1 MTSLSPIKAIKRVAT
16 CSMMKSST
24 IPSLTSVMAITAD
37 SSSFTGADRTTRNVA
52 PPPPPPI
59 KRQVSFG
66 KVQIR
71 EFAPTIGDQ
80 PFVST
85 GVPIALGNIKV
96 REVNDV
102 PIDTYEFLRQP
113 LRRSNSRQLIIKP
126 NVRAAML
133 LSQGFQKQEI
143 NDAALAAHEAKHNIL
158 HSAHGKRWDPFHEKI
173 ESTTRALTTLTRRP
187 LLRRQNSSFS
197 E

>member
-24 IPSLTSVMAITAD
+24 IPSLTAVMAMTAD
-37 SSSFTGADRTTRNVA
+37 SSSFAGRVADPSSTIMAV
-52 PPPPPPI
+52 PPPI
-59 KRQVSFG
+59 KREVSFG
-66 KVQIR
+66 KIQIR

-102 PIDTYEFLRQP
+102 PIDTYEFMRQP
-113 LRRSNSRQLIIKP
+113 LRRSNSRQLMIKP

-133 LSQGFQKQEI
+133 LSQGFHKQEI
-143 NDAALAAHEAKHNIL
+143 NAAALAAHEAKQNIL

-173 ESTTRALTTLTRRP
+173 ESTTRVLTTLTRRP

>member
-37 SSSFTGADRTTRNVA
+37 SSSFTAADRTTLNV
-52 PPPPPPI
+52 PPPPI

>member
-16 CSMMKSST
+16 CSMMTSST

-37 SSSFTGADRTTRNVA
+37 SSSFACSDRTTLNV
-52 PPPPPPI
+52 PPPPI